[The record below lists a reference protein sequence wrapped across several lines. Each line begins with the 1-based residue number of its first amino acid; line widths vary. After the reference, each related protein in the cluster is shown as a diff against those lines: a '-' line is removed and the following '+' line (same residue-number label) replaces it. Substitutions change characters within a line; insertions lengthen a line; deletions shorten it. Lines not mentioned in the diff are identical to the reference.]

1 MRCLAVITL
10 ALLVLTACLTPPQS
24 FKPDYKVGE
33 AAYKQRDSA
42 TALKH
47 FRALAEQGNA
57 KAQNILGWMYNYG
70 LGVTKDLK
78 EAVRWVRKAAEQG
91 YVNGQ
96 VWLGVMYQH
105 GEGVTRDYKEA
116 VKWYRKAAMQGLAG
130 AQWWLGTMYRDGE
143 GVVQDRVM
151 TIILLYYQGQIRVN
165 PCRRKCFWRSRTC
178 SHTS

>member
-1 MRCLAVITL
+1 
-10 ALLVLTACLTPPQS
+10 
-24 FKPDYKVGE
+24 
-33 AAYKQRDSA
+33 
-42 TALKH
+42 
-47 FRALAEQGNA
+47 
-57 KAQNILGWMYNYG
+57 MYNYG

-165 PCRRKCFWRSRTC
+165 PCRRNSFWRSRTC